1 MLSTVGFFMWSLV
14 MFGMGVVVGF
24 LICLTKEKV

>member
-14 MFGMGVVVGF
+14 MFAIGVVTGF
-24 LICLTKEKV
+24 LICLTKEKS

>member
-1 MLSTVGFFMWSLV
+1 MLSTVGFFMWSLI
-14 MFGMGVVVGF
+14 MFMLGVVVGF

>member
-1 MLSTVGFFMWSLV
+1 MLSTVGFFMWSLA